1 MWRTWLYPSG
11 KFKSTLEWSCYVSDL
26 FCPSTHIK
34 ISTGSQNTVLQFS
47 FQNYLMSQNKSPL
60 LFYSFVYGKQYYII
74 HHYTYENTSMFYLQI
89 LTTKPP
95 SQFSFLRQTT
105 EKTSFHVGYLE
116 LFVKKII
123 LFYFQKTP
131 EKLPSTLKKKK
142 KSCFWS
148 HQILWDLA
156 CFITRTSAR
165 SV

>member
-1 MWRTWLYPSG
+1 
-11 KFKSTLEWSCYVSDL
+11 
-26 FCPSTHIK
+26 
-34 ISTGSQNTVLQFS
+34 
-47 FQNYLMSQNKSPL
+47 MSQNKSPL

-123 LFYFQKTP
+123 LFYFQKSP
-131 EKLPSTLKKKK
+131 EKLPSTLKK
-142 KSCFWS
+142 SLAS
-148 HQILWDLA
+148 GHIRSYGILHVSLREHQQDQCKNVPISLDDLKQPEDKFDDQGRLIQSMFA
-156 CFITRTSAR
+156 GWPGIE
-165 SV
+165 